1 MSKLVLVAW
10 AGILVVGLSASAQA
24 QQFNVMVTNDDGFD
38 AEGIDALVEELRL
51 NPNLDITVIAPLTNQ
66 SATGDSFSSTPLPV
80 ASSMT
85 LSGFAVTTVDGFP
98 ADSVF
103 LGVLELLTTPPDV
116 IVSGINTTQ
125 NITEEITEISGTVG
139 AALTAARLGV
149 PAIAVSQG
157 LVATDYSAAARYTAN
172 LVEKMR
178 QSKGLRKKLFGKNG
192 LGLAKVIN
200 VNVPTCTSGSV
211 RGVELVPLADLSKVT
226 SYSFDPNSQSYTPTV
241 TTGSLFGSDCES
253 TLVDPATDLEA
264 MNNGFASVTVLNPD
278 LTVDSKLKRYGL
290 LRKIDFE

>member
-10 AGILVVGLSASAQA
+10 AGILVVGLSAPAQA
-24 QQFNVMVTNDDGFD
+24 QQFNVMVTNDDAFD
-38 AEGIDALVEELRL
+38 SEGIDAVVEELRL

-66 SATGDSFSSTPLPV
+66 SGSGDSFSNTPLPV

-98 ADSVF
+98 GDSVF

-116 IVSGINTTQ
+116 IVSGINSGQ
-125 NITEEITEISGTVG
+125 NITEEITAISGTVG

-157 LVATDYSAAARYTAN
+157 IVATDYSAAARYTAN

-178 QSKGLRKKLFGKNG
+178 QSKGLMKKLFGKNG
-192 LGLAKVIN
+192 LGLAKVIH
-200 VNVPTCTSGSV
+200 VNFPTCTSGSV
-211 RGVELVPLADLSKVT
+211 RGVELVPLADLTKVT

-241 TTGSLFGSDCES
+241 TTGNFFGSDCES

-264 MNNGFASVTVLNPD
+264 MNNGFASVTVLNPN